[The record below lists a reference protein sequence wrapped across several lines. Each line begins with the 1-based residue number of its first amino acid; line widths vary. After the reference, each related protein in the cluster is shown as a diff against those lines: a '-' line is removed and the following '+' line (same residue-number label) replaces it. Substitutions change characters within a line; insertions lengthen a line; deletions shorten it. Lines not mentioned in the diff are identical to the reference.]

1 MIPGIAI
8 DVLAIPESLDGPCA
22 DDFRTFASI
31 RNTVASEYMGEA
43 AATAT
48 PDELLPSLQEQTW
61 DHKKLYAARRDGEI
75 VAIAVVVW
83 SVEPET
89 RVTWVDVEVHPDW
102 RNQGIGTALLDYV
115 EGFAQASGRPLIQG
129 GYLHQTIE
137 TGPRLESPTG
147 FGSLPRDEPGVRF
160 LLNRGYSLEQVYRVS
175 FLHLP
180 VEAATI
186 EQSLAAALEKA
197 GSNYRVHTW
206 AGRTPAR
213 WLDGVATVIG
223 RMPTDAPSGD
233 LEIDEEPWDAE
244 RVRKNDERRI
254 RAGRTGLAAAAE
266 HIPSGNLVALNELS
280 VPEDRSRPVHQGVT
294 LVLKEHRG
302 HRLGMAVKTANI
314 QQLGEVSPESPFI
327 VTDNAE
333 ENRPMLAVN
342 EAVGFVPAAYVGAW
356 KKTIS

>member
-8 DVLAIPESLDGPCA
+8 DVLAIPESLDGPGA

-129 GYLHQTIE
+129 GYLH
-137 TGPRLESPTG
+137 
-147 FGSLPRDEPGVRF
+147 
-160 LLNRGYSLEQVYRVS
+160 
-175 FLHLP
+175 
-180 VEAATI
+180 
-186 EQSLAAALEKA
+186 
-197 GSNYRVHTW
+197 
-206 AGRTPAR
+206 
-213 WLDGVATVIG
+213 
-223 RMPTDAPSGD
+223 
-233 LEIDEEPWDAE
+233 
-244 RVRKNDERRI
+244 
-254 RAGRTGLAAAAE
+254 
-266 HIPSGNLVALNELS
+266 
-280 VPEDRSRPVHQGVT
+280 
-294 LVLKEHRG
+294 
-302 HRLGMAVKTANI
+302 
-314 QQLGEVSPESPFI
+314 
-327 VTDNAE
+327 
-333 ENRPMLAVN
+333 
-342 EAVGFVPAAYVGAW
+342 
-356 KKTIS
+356 